1 MINFNDFKKL
11 DLRIGRIIEAES
23 VEKSDKLLKLKIDI
37 GDEEKQILSGIAEF
51 YNPEELVNK
60 QVVVV
65 ANLEPRSMMGLESQG
80 MVLAAGDE
88 DKPVLLIP
96 EEEVDL
102 GSKIT

>member
-1 MINFNDFKKL
+1 MINFEDFKKL
-11 DLRIGRIIEAES
+11 DLRIGKIVKAEA

-37 GDEEKQILSGIAEF
+37 GEEEKQILSGIAEF

-65 ANLEPRSMMGLESQG
+65 ANLESRSMMGFESQG

-88 DKPVLLIP
+88 EKPVLLIP
-96 EEEVDL
+96 EKEVNS
-102 GSKIT
+102 GSQIT